1 MKTKWNTYKHIN
13 EYVHSVVEY
22 NIWKR
27 TTLTYEIARIHSTVD
42 T

>member
-22 NIWKR
+22 NI
-27 TTLTYEIARIHSTVD
+27 
-42 T
+42 